1 MIARSV
7 VKNLPIVW
15 IGGSAGGLDIRPD
28 HVFKVPEKRDLH
40 VLNDEFRL
48 DMPESAI
55 ENWCIDFI
63 LSPEDIAKEIM
74 RIMNTGKKQ
83 A

>member
-7 VKNLPIVW
+7 AKNLPIVG

-28 HVFKVPEKRDLH
+28 HVFILPEKRDLH
-40 VLNDEFRL
+40 VFNHEFRL

-55 ENWCIDFI
+55 ESGCIDFI
-63 LSPEDIAKEIM
+63 LSPEDIAKKIKK
-74 RIMNTGKKQ
+74 IMNTGKKQ